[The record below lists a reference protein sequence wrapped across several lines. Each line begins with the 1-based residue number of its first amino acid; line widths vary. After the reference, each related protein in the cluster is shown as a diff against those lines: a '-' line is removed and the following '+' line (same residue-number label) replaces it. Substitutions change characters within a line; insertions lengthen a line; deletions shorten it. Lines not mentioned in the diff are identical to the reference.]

1 MGDLPE
7 QILIKMFQIDLEKYL
22 AATLILGSIRWMLT
36 WFKGKPSAENYARK
50 RFFDN
55 FFNN

>member
-1 MGDLPE
+1 MPELPE
-7 QILIKMFQIDLEKYL
+7 FMLIKIFQLDMEKYL
-22 AATLILGSIRWMLT
+22 AAALIFGSIRWMLT
-36 WFKGKPSAENYARK
+36 WFKGKSSAENYARK